1 MIIILASNFCTN
13 FLKILFPTQNDFFS
27 QVTMKKVFNSG
38 TAQTNAN
45 SNERKEKKKP
55 RIIFRKKAGQ
65 GKEER
70 RGPSGKNFK
79 RGPRE
84 PLFGNFVSSIVPGRR
99 CYDDARSEIRVDLR
113 TKYKH

>member
-13 FLKILFPTQNDFFS
+13 FLKILFPIQNDFFS

-38 TAQTNAN
+38 TAQTKAN

-65 GKEER
+65 RKEER
-70 RGPSGKNFK
+70 RGPSGVKILNEVQESHSSGTSYHLLFLADVATTMLV
-79 RGPRE
+79 PR
-84 PLFGNFVSSIVPGRR
+84 F
-99 CYDDARSEIRVDLR
+99 A
-113 TKYKH
+113 